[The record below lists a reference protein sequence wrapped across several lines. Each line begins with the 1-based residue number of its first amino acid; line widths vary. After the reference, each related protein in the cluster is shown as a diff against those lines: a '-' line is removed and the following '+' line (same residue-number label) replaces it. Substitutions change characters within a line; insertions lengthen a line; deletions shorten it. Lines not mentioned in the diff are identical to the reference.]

1 MTETLRLARG
11 RCVGLLLA
19 LATPWAAAGYFQW
32 DMVELPAASGAAC
45 GDGSPYRFFVNRT
58 PLSKNLVA
66 VFEGGGACWDQ
77 NACLGIGRCRR
88 PTRTAFPPTTCST

>member
-45 GDGSPYRFFVNRT
+45 SSRAAKPG
-58 PLSKNLVA
+58 
-66 VFEGGGACWDQ
+66 
-77 NACLGIGRCRR
+77 
-88 PTRTAFPPTTCST
+88 